1 MKKEIVAYINAE
13 NELFESVISK
23 AEKYERNGVDALF
36 IYNYSA
42 NDLERDGFL
51 HVVRRVKEI
60 IDKPVYIGF
69 RVNRFEDAKKAF
81 YTGAENLVI
90 PYATCRDTDV
100 FKSVTDRFGKDRVFI
115 EVNASPE
122 TGDGLLADQEFIQ
135 KCVDLKIAGL
145 VVKHLDV
152 STPSQSSIAALP
164 FGVMVRDSLVRND
177 IETLMR
183 LENVFAVATNYYE
196 GKDTSKVKQQLKTDG
211 VDVEV
216 FESEVSFA
224 DLKKDPQGLVPV
236 VVQDYYNNEVLM
248 VAYMNEEAY
257 NATLATGRMTY
268 YSRSRQ
274 ELWEKGLTSGHF
286 QYLKEL
292 VLDCDS
298 DTLLAKV
305 KQVGAACHTGA
316 RSCFHKT
323 LVKADYVELNPLNVL
338 SDDYKTIVDRKN
350 HPKEGSY
357 TNYLF
362 DKGLDKILK
371 KCGEEATEIVIA
383 AKNPDKEDI
392 KYEIAD
398 FLYHMMVLMAECNV
412 DWNDIVRELVN
423 RRT

>member
-60 IDKPVYIGF
+60 VDKPVYIGF

-90 PYATCRDTDV
+90 PYANCRDMEV
-100 FKSVTDRFGKDRVFI
+100 WKSVTDRFGKDRVFI

-122 TGDGLLADQEFIQ
+122 TGDGMLSDQEFI
-135 KCVDLKIAGL
+135 KRCEELKIAGF

-152 STPSQSSIAALP
+152 STPSRSNIAALP

-177 IETLMR
+177 IETLML

-196 GKDTSKVKQQLKTDG
+196 GKDTSSVKHKLKTDG
-211 VDVEV
+211 IDVRT
-216 FESEVSFA
+216 FDTDITFA

-268 YSRSRQ
+268 YSRSRN
-274 ELWEKGLTSGHF
+274 ELWGKGLTSGHF
-286 QYLKEL
+286 QFATSTMSPEL
-292 VLDCDS
+292 HGIRLTSNESIHVLQYAPCGPTECTS
-298 DTLLAKV
+298 TPLSGGLWR
-305 KQVGAACHTGA
+305 
-316 RSCFHKT
+316 RSPQ
-323 LVKADYVELNPLNVL
+323 PLPTHRNWHL
-338 SDDYKTIVDRKN
+338 SR
-350 HPKEGSY
+350 
-357 TNYLF
+357 
-362 DKGLDKILK
+362 
-371 KCGEEATEIVIA
+371 
-383 AKNPDKEDI
+383 
-392 KYEIAD
+392 
-398 FLYHMMVLMAECNV
+398 
-412 DWNDIVRELVN
+412 
-423 RRT
+423 

>member
-1 MKKEIVAYINAE
+1 MKKEIIAYINAE
-13 NELFESVISK
+13 NELGASVVSK
-23 AEKYERNGVDALF
+23 AERYERNGLDALF

-42 NDLERDGFL
+42 NDLERDEFL
-51 HVVRRVKEI
+51 HTCRTVKENV
-60 IDKPVYIGF
+60 DLPLFIGF
-69 RVNRFEDAKKAF
+69 RINRFEDAKKAF
-81 YTGAENLVI
+81 YTGAEKLVI
-90 PYATCRDTDV
+90 PYASCRDMSV
-100 FKSVTDRFGKDRVFI
+100 IKSVTDRFGKDRVFV

-122 TGDGLLADQEFIQ
+122 TGDGLLSDQEFINECSTI
-135 KCVDLKIAGL
+135 KVAGF
-145 VVKHLDV
+145 VIKHLDL
-152 STPSQSSIAALP
+152 STPAEQNIAALP
-164 FGVMVRDSLVRND
+164 FGAMVRDSLVRND
-177 IETLMR
+177 IMSLMS
-183 LENVFAVATNYYE
+183 LENVFGVATNYYD
-196 GKDTSKVKQQLKTDG
+196 GKDVAPVKQQMKRDG
-211 VDVEV
+211 IDVAV
-216 FESEVSFA
+216 LDSEISFA
-224 DLKKDPQGLVPV
+224 DLKKDASGLVPV

-268 YSRSRQ
+268 YSRSRK

-292 VLDCDS
+292 LLDCDS

-305 KQVGAACHTGA
+305 KQVGAACHTGS
-316 RSCFHKT
+316 RSCFYKQ
-323 LVKADYVELNPLNVL
+323 LAKADYVDLNPLNVL
-338 SDDYKTIVDRKN
+338 SEDYKTIIDRRE